1 MRLELRTSGGVAGIR
16 RPPVTVETSE
26 RADGATLEALAASV
40 AERARA
46 GAAQRPAGADQ
57 FQYDLGIDDVT
68 VRLYE
73 GALTPEAEELLK
85 RLRASTAAG

>member
-40 AERARA
+40 AESARA
-46 GAAQRPAGADQ
+46 GAAQRPAGADR
-57 FQYDLGIDDVT
+57 FQYDLAVDDVT

-73 GALTPEAEELLK
+73 GALSPEAQELIR
-85 RLRASTAAG
+85 RLRG